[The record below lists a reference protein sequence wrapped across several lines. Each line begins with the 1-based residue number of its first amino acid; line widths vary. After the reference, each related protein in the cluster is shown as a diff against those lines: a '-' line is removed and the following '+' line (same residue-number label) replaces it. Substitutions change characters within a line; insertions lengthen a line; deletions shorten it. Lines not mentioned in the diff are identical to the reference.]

1 MQHLSKT
8 NIALTILLA
17 FLIGSL
23 FGLSVNLGWGLPLG
37 TTLTLVVAVLGF
49 GVAFYQ
55 SYATRKHNRLLVKPH
70 LTINHNFSSTELEG
84 FYTLSIKV
92 KNSGLG
98 PALLENFSIAIGEG
112 GSVQRGA
119 LLETIQKHARVQLK
133 AEGNTRCGANFLK
146 KGDALDKGEEKLLIL
161 IRFRGPSITEA
172 RKLAKLYL
180 STVAIKIEYKCHYG
194 HNFNS
199 EKLARQKKQPKSD
212 LHTIA
217 PPDPKAI

>member
-8 NIALTILLA
+8 NITLTLLLF

-49 GVAFYQ
+49 GVALYQ

-70 LTINHNFSSTELEG
+70 LTINQNFSSTELEG
-84 FYTLSIKV
+84 FYTLSLKL

-98 PALLENFSIAIGEG
+98 PALIENFLIAIGKDG
-112 GSVQRGA
+112 NIRNGS
-119 LLETIQKHARVQLK
+119 LLETIQKHAREQLK
-133 AEGNTRCGANFLK
+133 AEGKTRCGANFFR
-146 KGDALDKGEEKLLIL
+146 KGDAIDKGEEKVLIQ
-161 IRFRGPSITEA
+161 IYFRGVGITEA

-180 STVAIKIEYKCHYG
+180 STISTKIDYQCHYG
-194 HNFNS
+194 NKFS
-199 EKLARQKKQPKSD
+199 LERQASRKTQSKSD
-212 LHTIA
+212 PRTIT
-217 PPDPKAI
+217 PPDLKIG